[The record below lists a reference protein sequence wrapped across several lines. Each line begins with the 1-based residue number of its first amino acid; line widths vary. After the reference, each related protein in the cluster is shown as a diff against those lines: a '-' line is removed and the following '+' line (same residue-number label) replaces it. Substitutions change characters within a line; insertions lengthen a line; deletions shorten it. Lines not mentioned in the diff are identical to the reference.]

1 MCVCVSLF
9 SLFFVFVFL
18 CVDQTYLAI
27 YKRQQQDNTI
37 RSQCPEFVMSWD
49 CLVVEIIFTSW
60 RSRQHW
66 STCCLNSWWLACVKS
81 TFSCLR
87 EVLDVSSTVHFFAL
101 ILLWCKVMLRIWF
114 FSEWIISTLWW
125 VRSSRST
132 TPYINLCWTH
142 PGISRHSSMSF
153 CLSSLFSL

>member
-1 MCVCVSLF
+1 MRAVPSTNTMLF
-9 SLFFVFVFL
+9 VLFFVFL
-18 CVDQTYLAI
+18 CVDQIYLAI

-81 TFSCLR
+81 TFSCFLLSF
-87 EVLDVSSTVHFFAL
+87 VLFWFYFSLVHGH
-101 ILLWCKVMLRIWF
+101 C
-114 FSEWIISTLWW
+114 SEWIKRQHNAVARVTKHVAVAGSDGIWW
-125 VRSSRST
+125 VSQNFHSMTSKIPLWST
-132 TPYINLCWTH
+132 P
-142 PGISRHSSMSF
+142 
-153 CLSSLFSL
+153 